1 MLKDYITITEVKM
14 STFTRREKSY
24 LLIAL
29 GELIHIRQDESES
42 FLNVPNRELDEFFI
56 SEKKSYRKELREL
69 DKLQKKIYDL
79 DYKDF
84 LKKGR
89 K

>member
-1 MLKDYITITEVKM
+1 M
-14 STFTRREKSY
+14 STFTRKEKSY

-42 FLNVPNRELDEFFI
+42 FLNVPNTELDDFFI

-69 DKLQKKIYDL
+69 QKLQNKIYDL

-84 LKKGR
+84 IKKGQTYLGGS
-89 K
+89 KWVD